1 MRERLPNRRGGE
13 TLNFAC
19 RQREYRATLGFY
31 PDGRLG
37 EVFINAGKSGSDVDI
52 ATRDSAIALSFA
64 LQYGCAPEDIR
75 AALCRDD
82 AGKAEGPLGTLLD
95 LLAQQRGSEAA

>member
-1 MRERLPNRRGGE
+1 MRDRLPNRRAGE
-13 TLNFAC
+13 TLTFAC

-75 AALCRDD
+75 VALCCDG
-82 AGKAEGPLGTLLD
+82 AGKAVGPLGTLLD
-95 LLAQQRGSEAA
+95 LAQQRGSQAA